1 MDIRL
6 LRHYNRELQH
16 LREMGAEFAAEFPKI
31 AARLRIDDLEV
42 SDPYVERLLEGFAF
56 LAARVQLRLDA
67 EFPRFTQRLL
77 DILYPQFMAPV
88 PSMLIAQVDPLL
100 EDGALAAGVTLPRR
114 TLEPVG
120 FEDDHALLPVTLRG
134 FAGYRL
140 LQEYFALPQ
149 RFLFFDL
156 RGVGGA
162 LRRLHAR
169 EAEIVILFSQGDAQL
184 QQAVDKESV

>member
-6 LRHYNRELQH
+6 LRHYNRELQR

-88 PSMLIAQVDPLL
+88 PSMLIAPVEPLL
-100 EDGALAAGVTLPRR
+100 GDGAPAPGVHRPRPPRR
-114 TLEPVG
+114 KGHP
-120 FEDDHALLPVTLRG
+120 
-134 FAGYRL
+134 
-140 LQEYFALPQ
+140 
-149 RFLFFDL
+149 
-156 RGVGGA
+156 
-162 LRRLHAR
+162 
-169 EAEIVILFSQGDAQL
+169 
-184 QQAVDKESV
+184 